1 MQKYF
6 DAFLMRLK
14 ELQGGESVSAFAR
27 RLAMPQNTLDCYM
40 RGTRKPSVE
49 LLTRVCDT
57 CGVSADWL
65 LGLDDTRA
73 PAQIVAPDNSASRA
87 KQNPFSDVAQS
98 NGNVQDEIAALK
110 RRVKA
115 LEDAAGSQSF
125 ACG

>member
-6 DAFLMRLK
+6 DTFLVRLK
-14 ELQGGESVSAFAR
+14 ELQGDESVSAFAR

-65 LGLDDTRA
+65 LGIGDNPIGVSDTDWR
-73 PAQIVAPDNSASRA
+73 SRA
-87 KQNPFSDVAQS
+87 LHAEQKLARVSKAL
-98 NGNVQDEIAALK
+98 GHALK
-110 RRVKA
+110 GFEELQEAVR
-115 LEDAAGSQSF
+115 
-125 ACG
+125 

>member
-65 LGLDDTRA
+65 LGRDTVREVSRGSFRVQVPVRA
-73 PAQIVAPDNSASRA
+73 PKSLHDDGETALRTELA
-87 KQNPFSDVAQS
+87 
-98 NGNVQDEIAALK
+98 ELK
-110 RRVKA
+110 RRVAVLEKA
-115 LEDAAGSQSF
+115 QTNPAF